1 MKLASYLSWLSC
13 TLPCAVAF
21 SVASM
26 SSVARVSSAH
36 SQTVGYSH
44 SNSKNARRNMVA
56 SSTTEAIA
64 DMQRGIGGRIE
75 DAFASAKERGEAA
88 FITFVTAGYPT
99 KEGE

>member
-1 MKLASYLSWLSC
+1 
-13 TLPCAVAF
+13 
-21 SVASM
+21 
-26 SSVARVSSAH
+26 
-36 SQTVGYSH
+36 
-44 SNSKNARRNMVA
+44 MVA

-99 KEGE
+99 KEGEYIHRRIEMDR